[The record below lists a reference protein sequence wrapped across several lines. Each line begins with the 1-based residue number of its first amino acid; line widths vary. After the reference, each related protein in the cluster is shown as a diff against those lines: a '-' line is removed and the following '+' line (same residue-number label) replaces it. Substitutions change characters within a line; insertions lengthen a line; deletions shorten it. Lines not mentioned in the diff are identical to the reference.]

1 MVDVKI
7 VPVSKPKSFADVAFT
22 KDEWDA
28 AVKAGPKVMPVGAAR
43 EAVVQS
49 KGLYVVKAAVDVEAT
64 AVKLVEPADM
74 TNEQLA
80 QESAAYGQPIRKQM
94 SRSKLVEFI
103 TSQREKAVSFIV
115 DDEDDDTAGE

>member
-7 VPVSKPKSFADVAFT
+7 VPVPKPKSFAETGFT

-49 KGLYVVKAAVDVEAT
+49 KGLYMVKPTVEVET
-64 AVKLVEPADM
+64 GAVKLVEPAQM

-115 DDEDDDTAGE
+115 DDEDDTDGE